1 MDNERAERVWAR
13 VDVIYRSES
22 RRAFATLVRLLG
34 DFDLAEE
41 ALHEAFAAALE
52 QWPCEGIPD
61 NPRAWLIT
69 AARFRGID
77 AMRRRRRLDSATAE
91 LDDVTTAAWPP
102 RPTPDLE
109 GLADDPLRLL
119 FTCCRPDLPP
129 DAQIALTLREVCG
142 LTTEEIARAYLTR
155 APTIAQRIVRA
166 KQRIRER
173 RIAYEVPGAAEL
185 AARRALVMRVIYLV
199 FNEGYASSSGSE
211 HIRVDLCEEAIR
223 LARLLSELLPDP
235 ETDGLLALLLLQDAR
250 RAARTSS
257 SGDIVLFAE
266 QDRCLWDQ
274 RRIAEGTELVER
286 ALNAGGSG
294 AYVLQAAIAAIY
306 AESADN
312 DSIDWPQIVALHDE
326 LSRLDPSPVARLAR
340 AVAVAGRDGPE
351 AALALVDAILAGG
364 ELADYLPAHA
374 ARAEL
379 CRRLGRNREALDAY
393 RRALGLSRQEPE
405 RRLMQRRIAELEDDA
420 WTHAGSCA

>member
-1 MDNERAERVWAR
+1 MDSESEDRVRAQ
-13 VDVIYRSES
+13 VDVIYRAES

-52 QWPCEGIPD
+52 QWPREGIPD

-91 LDDVTTAAWPP
+91 LGNVTMAAWPP
-102 RPTPDLE
+102 APTPDFE
-109 GLADDPLRLL
+109 GLADDQLRLL

-166 KQRIRER
+166 KQRIREE
-173 RIAYEVPGAAEL
+173 RIPYEVPGAAEL

-199 FNEGYASSSGSE
+199 FNEGYSSSSGAE

-223 LARLLSELLPDP
+223 LARLLAELLPDP
-235 ETDGLLALLLLQDAR
+235 ETDGLLSLLLLQDAR
-250 RAARTSS
+250 RAARTSP

-266 QDRCLWDQ
+266 QDRSLWDAQ
-274 RRIAEGTELVER
+274 RIAEGTALVER
-286 ALNAGGSG
+286 ALKEGGSG
-294 AYVLQAAIAAIY
+294 PYVLQAAIAAIY
-306 AESADN
+306 AESIDN
-312 DSIDWPQIVALHDE
+312 GSIDWTQIVALHDV
-326 LSRLDPSPVARLAR
+326 LSRLDPSPVAGLAR
-340 AVAVAGRDGPE
+340 AVAVSGRDGPE
-351 AALALVDAILAGG
+351 AGLALVDAILASG
-364 ELADYLPAHA
+364 ELADYMPAHA
-374 ARAEL
+374 ARADL
-379 CRRLGRNREALDAY
+379 CQRLGRKDDALVSY
-393 RRALGLSRQEPE
+393 RRALGLSQQEPE
-405 RRLMQRRIAELEDDA
+405 QRLLQRRIAELEN
-420 WTHAGSCA
+420 GP

>member
-1 MDNERAERVWAR
+1 MDRESDDSVRTQI
-13 VDVIYRSES
+13 DIIYRTES

-52 QWPCEGIPD
+52 QWPREGIPD

-77 AMRRRRRLDSATAE
+77 AMRRRRRLASATAE
-91 LDDVTTAAWPP
+91 LGHTTTASWPP
-102 RPTPDLE
+102 QPTPDLE

-166 KQRIRER
+166 KQRIREE
-173 RIAYEVPGAAEL
+173 RIPYEVPGTTEL
-185 AARRALVMRVIYLV
+185 GARRTLVMRVIYLV
-199 FNEGYASSSGSE
+199 FNEGYSSSSGTE
-211 HIRVDLCEEAIR
+211 HIRVDLCEEAVR
-223 LARLLSELLPDP
+223 LARVLAELLPDP
-235 ETDGLLALLLLQDAR
+235 ETDGLLSLLLLQDAR
-250 RAARTSS
+250 RAARTSL

-266 QDRCLWDQ
+266 QDRSLWDRQ
-274 RRIAEGTELVER
+274 QIAEGTALVER
-286 ALNAGGSG
+286 ALKAGASSS
-294 AYVLQAAIAAIY
+294 YVLQAAIAAIY

-312 DSIDWPQIVALHDE
+312 DSIDWPQIVALHDV

-351 AALALVDAILAGG
+351 AGLALVDAILSGG
-364 ELADYLPAHA
+364 ELTDYLPAHA
-374 ARAEL
+374 ARADL
-379 CRRLGRNREALDAY
+379 CQRLGRTDEALGSY
-393 RRALGLSRQEPE
+393 RRALGHSQQEPE
-405 RRLMQRRIAELEDDA
+405 RRLMQRRIAELE
-420 WTHAGSCA
+420 HGRP